1 MATCS
6 RFFYHHSFTHINDQN
21 KWQSLRKEETE
32 PTKGSLTA
40 ISTTDVFT
48 EGCLLSAEQ
57 SHTWETPKSFRETS
71 RKPTCKFVTAMS
83 QTSGPT
89 AIFISLGKKKRGGG
103 EKKEE
108 KTRRKESSKY
118 TYQSGWFKKK
128 KGGGTELEL
137 QYQKKTADNIVMCHH
152 EKISPYWS
160 GLWAKGCT
168 IDRKTEYVAGAIFH
182 TFGLLTP
189 SRREGVFLGCI

>member
-1 MATCS
+1 MAQCADHQATKS
-6 RFFYHHSFTHINDQN
+6 ERNVPYHEKKEINTAQLWTAQLRGYILQIFYHYSFTHINDQN

-83 QTSGPT
+83 QTRGPT
-89 AIFISLGKKKRGGG
+89 PVLFLSERKTRGEEKKKQ
-103 EKKEE
+103 E
-108 KTRRKESSKY
+108 KTSRPNIHIRADDL
-118 TYQSGWFKKK
+118 KK
-128 KGGGTELEL
+128 
-137 QYQKKTADNIVMCHH
+137 A
-152 EKISPYWS
+152 
-160 GLWAKGCT
+160 
-168 IDRKTEYVAGAIFH
+168 
-182 TFGLLTP
+182 
-189 SRREGVFLGCI
+189 EGQN